1 MIELQNISKRLGQ
14 NQVLNGVSL
23 SVSQGETL
31 VIVGSSG
38 TGKSVTLKHMMGLLK
53 PDDGDLLIDG
63 QSIANARGRNLEA
76 LRQKFGVLFQSGAL
90 INWLTI
96 ADNIALPLLEKTKMK
111 DKAIRARVD
120 EVLQLVELEGAGGKY
135 PSEISGGMK
144 KRAGLARAIVLKPE
158 ILLYDEPT
166 SGLDPILSRKIDHLI
181 ATLSKSLGVTSVV
194 VTHDMVS
201 AFGIADRIAML
212 DKGQVIAEG
221 TPEEFRQSQNPVVRE
236 FIAAQ
241 MDPDTWKKLKG
252 INL

>member
-14 NQVLNGVSL
+14 NQVLNGISL

-120 EVLQLVELEGAGGKY
+120 EVLQLVELEGAGAKY